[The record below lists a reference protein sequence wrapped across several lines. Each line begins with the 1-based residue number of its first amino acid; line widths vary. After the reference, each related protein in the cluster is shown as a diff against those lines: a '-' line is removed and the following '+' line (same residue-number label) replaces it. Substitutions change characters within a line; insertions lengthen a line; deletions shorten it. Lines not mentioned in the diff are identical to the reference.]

1 MITKQEQQPKS
12 WHKLLKSPPHF
23 CQDQHCSQAKFHKK
37 DTLLENSNEKGIT
50 GDLESGKQVLGNSF
64 EKVTKL
70 EVERGLPELLRGSVS
85 WTPYIH
91 RENQVLCQSIIFQN
105 SEITRGS

>member
-23 CQDQHCSQAKFHKK
+23 CQDQHRSQAKFHKK
-37 DTLLENSNEKGIT
+37 DTLLENSNEKEIT
-50 GDLESGKQVLGNSF
+50 GDLESGNQVLGNSF

-70 EVERGLPELLRGSVS
+70 EAERGLLELLRGSVS
-85 WTPYIH
+85 
-91 RENQVLCQSIIFQN
+91 
-105 SEITRGS
+105 